1 MERVPT
7 HEKED
12 EKVTSYRDKNFFINV
27 AASIIALPL
36 VVLSVIFGFF
46 LWIGFKTGLIKK

>member
-1 MERVPT
+1 
-7 HEKED
+7 
-12 EKVTSYRDKNFFINV
+12 VTSYRDKNFFINV